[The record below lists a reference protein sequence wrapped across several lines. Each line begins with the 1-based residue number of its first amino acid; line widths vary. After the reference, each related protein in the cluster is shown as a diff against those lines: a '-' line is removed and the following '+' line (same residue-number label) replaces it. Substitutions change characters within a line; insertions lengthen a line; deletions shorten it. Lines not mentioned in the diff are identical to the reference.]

1 LLKKGTK
8 EKKEARNAMVKPTDK
23 LDHAKNSF
31 ECLNMDDTGDIYL
44 KNNRRLNT
52 MVSELKKRRFNQAS
66 VNT

>member
-1 LLKKGTK
+1 
-8 EKKEARNAMVKPTDK
+8 MVKPTDK